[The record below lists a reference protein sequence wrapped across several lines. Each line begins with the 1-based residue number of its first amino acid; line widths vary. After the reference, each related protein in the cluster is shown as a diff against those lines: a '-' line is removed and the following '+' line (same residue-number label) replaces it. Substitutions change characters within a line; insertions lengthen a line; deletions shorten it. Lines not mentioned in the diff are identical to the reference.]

1 MLSRTRINL
10 LFSIVAVADTF
21 SKMENN
27 QAFGWLMKSAVSALL
42 PTANIS
48 SNAIEGCNDVSVLV
62 DGVASDF
69 ESCLPTAAAAATTED
84 DGAPSAASE
93 SASDVK
99 NNGSENSSNNNNEE
113 NLQNLTARLDRI
125 KTLLYEERSA
135 SSAAVTNNNGAINLN
150 WTPAVANEVFKC
162 FTSSVT
168 RNNDSVAA
176 TNENDDKSCTDDAID
191 HELLPKLLQNLPSL
205 PFEARKSISAIFNY
219 LLVCGLDGVDAIQ
232 FASVSTAFGA
242 YVLQR
247 ASLIIGSFVHF
258 HDCKSQ
264 GKSEGG
270 SGGGGGDNG
279 VDIALLCG
287 SMLRSSLRHKSIYQ
301 WLLDDANCEQF
312 VYPFLDE
319 FVHDPNFDVSSDSL
333 ETVRVMFTG
342 LAAPVGGGSAG
353 GGTDGYSDESD
364 TACQEYKQQMESIA
378 AEFLERKY
386 DAVIIGRMNQKCI
399 SSNANYMTRRMSLQ
413 LLSTILLNRSNF
425 NVMMKY
431 ISSSQNLVTIL
442 CLLRDP
448 SPHITLDAFQVFKI
462 FVANPG
468 KPPEVAKIL
477 FDNKV
482 KLIKYLSGLHKER
495 EASDVQ
501 FRDEKGLVIST
512 LEGLDFES

>member
-1 MLSRTRINL
+1 
-10 LFSIVAVADTF
+10 
-21 SKMENN
+21 
-27 QAFGWLMKSAVSALL
+27 MKSAVSALL
-42 PTANIS
+42 PTANTT
-48 SNAIEGCNDVSVLV
+48 IEGCNDISVLV
-62 DGVASDF
+62 DGVSRDF
-69 ESCLPTAAAAATTED
+69 ETLL
-84 DGAPSAASE
+84 SAVAE
-93 SASDVK
+93 EQSASDEKDVSTAD
-99 NNGSENSSNNNNEE
+99 NNKDTKD
-113 NLQNLTARLDRI
+113 NLTARLDRI

-135 SSAAVTNNNGAINLN
+135 SSAAVTNNNGQINLN
-150 WTPAVANEVFKC
+150 WTPGVATEVFKS
-162 FTSSVT
+162 FTAS
-168 RNNDSVAA
+168 NNDA
-176 TNENDDKSCTDDAID
+176 TTPTTAGSEQD
-191 HELLPKLLQNLPSL
+191 LLPKLLHNLPSL

-232 FASVSTAFGA
+232 FASVSTAFA
-242 YVLQR
+242 SYVLER
-247 ASLIIGSFVHF
+247 ATLIIGTFVHC

-279 VDIALLCG
+279 VDITLLCG
-287 SMLRSSLRHKSIYQ
+287 SMLRSSLRHASIYQ
-301 WLLDDANCEQF
+301 WVLEDANCDQL

-319 FVHDPNFDVSSDSL
+319 YVHDPNFDVSSDAL

-342 LAAPVGGGSAG
+342 LAAPSGGGG
-353 GGTDGYSDESD
+353 GGGVDGYNDDTD
-364 TACQEYKQQMESIA
+364 TAHEEYKQQMEAIA
-378 AEFLERKY
+378 AEFLERTY
-386 DAVIIGRMNQKCI
+386 DPIIMDRMNHKCI

-468 KPPEVAKIL
+468 KPPEVVKIL

-495 EASDVQ
+495 EGSDEQ
-501 FRDEKGLVIST
+501 YKDEKGLVIAT
-512 LEGLDFES
+512 LEGLELES

>member
-1 MLSRTRINL
+1 
-10 LFSIVAVADTF
+10 
-21 SKMENN
+21 
-27 QAFGWLMKSAVSALL
+27 MKSAVSALL
-42 PTANIS
+42 PTANTNI
-48 SNAIEGCNDVSVLV
+48 NAIEGCNDISVLV
-62 DGVASDF
+62 DGVARDF
-69 ESCLPTAAAAATTED
+69 ETLLSAVPSSAAAAGGGGGGVNTANVPND
-84 DGAPSAASE
+84 K
-93 SASDVK
+93 SASSSSDVP
-99 NNGSENSSNNNNEE
+99 STETNNNSTKD
-113 NLQNLTARLDRI
+113 NLTARLDRI

-135 SSAAVTNNNGAINLN
+135 SSAAVTNNNGSISLN
-150 WTPAVANEVFKC
+150 WTPGVATEVFKC
-162 FTSSVT
+162 FTT
-168 RNNDSVAA
+168 NNNNDTTT
-176 TNENDDKSCTDDAID
+176 TNGGSTPIQQD
-191 HELLPKLLQNLPSL
+191 LLPKLLQNLPSL

-232 FASVSTAFGA
+232 FASVSTAFAA

-247 ASLIIGSFVHF
+247 AALIIGTFVHC

-279 VDIALLCG
+279 VDITLLCG
-287 SMLRSSLRHKSIYQ
+287 SMLRSSLRHASIYQ
-301 WLLDDANCEQF
+301 WVLEDANCEQL

-319 FVHDPNFDVSSDSL
+319 YVHDPNFDVSSDAL

-342 LAAPVGGGSAG
+342 LAAPAGGGGGSSG
-353 GGTDGYSDESD
+353 GGGGGVDGYNDDTD
-364 TACQEYKQQMESIA
+364 TAYEEYKQQMEGIA
-378 AEFLERKY
+378 AEFLERTY
-386 DAVIIGRMNQKCI
+386 DPIIMDRMNHKCI

-468 KPPEVAKIL
+468 KPPEVVKIL

-495 EASDVQ
+495 EGSDEQ
-501 FRDEKGLVIST
+501 YRDEKGLVIAT
-512 LEGLDFES
+512 LEGLELES

>member
-1 MLSRTRINL
+1 M
-10 LFSIVAVADTF
+10 V
-21 SKMENN
+21 ENN

-42 PTANIS
+42 PTATT

-62 DGVASDF
+62 EGVARDF
-69 ESCLPTAAAAATTED
+69 ETLLSAVVSS
-84 DGAPSAASE
+84 SAAETATDEKST
-93 SASDVK
+93 SCDAPT
-99 NNGSENSSNNNNEE
+99 NGCTENNNNS
-113 NLQNLTARLDRI
+113 LTKDNLTARLDRI

-135 SSAAVTNNNGAINLN
+135 SSAAVTSNNGSINLN
-150 WTPAVANEVFKC
+150 WTPGVATEVFKC
-162 FTSSVT
+162 FIASS
-168 RNNDSVAA
+168 NNDDNNS
-176 TNENDDKSCTDDAID
+176 EQQD
-191 HELLPKLLQNLPSL
+191 LLPKLLQNLPSL

-242 YVLQR
+242 YVLER
-247 ASLIIGSFVHF
+247 ASSIIGTFVHC

-279 VDIALLCG
+279 VDITLLCG
-287 SMLRSSLRHKSIYQ
+287 SMLRSSLRHAAIYR
-301 WLLDDANCEQF
+301 WVLDDANCQQL

-319 FVHDPNFDVSSDSL
+319 YVHDPNFDVSSDAL

-342 LAAPVGGGSAG
+342 LAAPTGGGNGGSA
-353 GGTDGYSDESD
+353 DGYNDATDAAYE
-364 TACQEYKQQMESIA
+364 EYKQQMEATA

-386 DAVIIGRMNQKCI
+386 DPIIMDRINNKCI

-468 KPPEVAKIL
+468 KPPEVVKIL
-477 FDNKV
+477 FDNKF

-495 EASDVQ
+495 EGSDEQ
-501 FRDEKGLVIST
+501 YRDEKGLVIAT
-512 LEGLDFES
+512 LEGLELES